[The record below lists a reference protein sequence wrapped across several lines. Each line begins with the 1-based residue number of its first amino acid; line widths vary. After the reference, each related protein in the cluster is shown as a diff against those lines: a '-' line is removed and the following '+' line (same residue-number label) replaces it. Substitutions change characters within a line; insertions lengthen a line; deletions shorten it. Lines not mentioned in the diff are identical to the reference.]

1 VAEASLRHGVE
12 RFVLVSTDKAV
23 NPTSLMGATKRVAE
37 LLVQAMPA
45 GGPVWTTVRF
55 GNVLGSNGSVVP
67 RWLEQIAAGGPV
79 TVTHVEVK
87 RYFMLI
93 PEAVQLILQAA
104 SVASER
110 DILALEMGEQ
120 VRLIDM
126 ARTLI
131 GLSGFVPEE
140 EIPIDVVGLR
150 PGEKLYEELVGPDE
164 CLVPCAVDNVLR
176 VQRRAVPDPTQV
188 MVDVA
193 RLGQLAVAGDGEA
206 VIAQLC
212 HIVPSYTPQDRG
224 RGRAPAIA
232 VPGRADARGLD
243 QPDEAR
249 STPLAPALTL
259 S

>member
-1 VAEASLRHGVE
+1 
-12 RFVLVSTDKAV
+12 
-23 NPTSLMGATKRVAE
+23 
-37 LLVQAMPA
+37 
-45 GGPVWTTVRF
+45 
-55 GNVLGSNGSVVP
+55 
-67 RWLEQIAAGGPV
+67 
-79 TVTHVEVK
+79 
-87 RYFMLI
+87 MLI

-131 GLSGFVPEE
+131 ALSGFVPEE

-176 VQRRAVPDPTQV
+176 VQRRAVPDPSQV

-193 RLGQLAVAGDGEA
+193 RLGQLALAGDGEA

-212 HIVPSYTPQDRG
+212 HIVPSFTPCDRA
-224 RGRAPAIA
+224 RGRAPVIA
-232 VPGRADARGLD
+232 EPGRADARGLD
-243 QPDEAR
+243 QPDEAL